1 MGVGTEVRQNPSGQY
16 YEEVRIISEG
26 SRSEFGCT
34 DGSIRPSRPR
44 PYTSAMDANATT
56 AKTNPTSRMA
66 PKSHSAAKTIG
77 TGSSKNLP

>member
-1 MGVGTEVRQNPSGQY
+1 
-16 YEEVRIISEG
+16 
-26 SRSEFGCT
+26 
-34 DGSIRPSRPR
+34 
-44 PYTSAMDANATT
+44 MDANATT